1 VLVIAVDTRSS
12 SPDQVAWTGR
22 RHDDD
27 GPDPSH
33 GTSAADLFET
43 VFHALHD
50 GEQVAVGFDC
60 SLTRPLPADVAG
72 AADGSVVDP
81 SGVLRLVEAVEPQ
94 PCLDK
99 MTHLLRELGNWR
111 PWTRISTSL
120 ERWRATTSVLV
131 WEAIPADRSGGAP
144 TEVAVRSFYQRLRSR
159 PDDPAAERAEPVLN
173 LAVAVAQ
180 QAGLT
185 VDSAD
190 LTRPLL
196 SIPVTGD
203 GSS

>member
-33 GTSAADLFET
+33 GNSSDDLFET

-72 AADGSVVDP
+72 DGSVDA
-81 SGVLRLVEAVEPQ
+81 SGVLRLVETVEPE
-94 PCLDK
+94 PCLDA
-99 MTHLLRELGNWR
+99 MTHLMRELGNWR

-131 WEAIPADRSGGAP
+131 WEAIPADRSDGARS
-144 TEVAVRSFYQRLRSR
+144 EVAVRSFYQRLRGR

-196 SIPVTGD
+196 SIPATGD
-203 GSS
+203 EPS